1 MVRFAPF
8 ARAKATLLGEFVLMR
23 RVVCA
28 MLGTALIALAA
39 TVSAQ
44 TPTPTPKLPIE
55 QIQLRGDRFHGLSYA
70 EMTPEQRVMLDHT
83 VNSARAV
90 TNTTA
95 NGPFNVLL
103 RSPEIGDLVQQ
114 LGNSIRFS
122 SGLSPAQRELATLAA
137 GRAWTSHYEWYAH
150 ARYAA
155 DAGIPAPVVEAI
167 AAGRAPD
174 LAALPKDEALAWRV
188 AEELMFTRR
197 VTDATYRD
205 ALAVLGEQR
214 LASAATLAA
223 YYELVS
229 MTLNVDRYPLPSTAP
244 PGTAEALTPLPQSA
258 LYRAPAGSV
267 TARPALPETDY
278 GRAIESLRARLRADG
293 DLPADTRAMVSR
305 AVLYQWNRVQ
315 PAEAQAYSKVAGV
328 AHTFAEELLS
338 TRAVSDVTFAAA
350 RDTFGERGVVNLIVL
365 IGISN
370 LHCAKLAL
378 AGNACSLDDR

>member
-1 MVRFAPF
+1 LPQ
-8 ARAKATLLGEFVLMR
+8 R
-23 RVVCA
+23 RVSAAVVA
-28 MLGTALIALAA
+28 AAQALWALAA
-39 TVSAQ
+39 SAQ
-44 TPTPTPKLPIE
+44 SLPID
-55 QIQLRGDRFHGLSYA
+55 QIQLRGDRFRGLSYA

-103 RSPEIGDLVQQ
+103 RSPEIGDQVQQ
-114 LGNSIRFS
+114 LGNSIRFA

-137 GRAWTSHYEWYAH
+137 GRAWTSRYEWYAH

-155 DAGIPAPVVEAI
+155 DAGIPAAVIDAI

-174 LAALPKDEALAWRV
+174 LALLSSDEALTWRV

-214 LASAATLAA
+214 LAAAATLAA

-229 MTLNVDRYPLPSTAP
+229 MTLNVDRYPLPPNAP
-244 PGTAEALTPLPQSA
+244 AGAADALASLPQSE
-258 LYRAPAGSV
+258 LYRAPSGPV
-267 TARPALPETDY
+267 TARPSLPKADY
-278 GRAIESLRARLRADG
+278 DRAIESLLARLRADAE
-293 DLPADTRAMVSR
+293 LPDRASSAVSL
-305 AVLYQWNRVQ
+305 AVLEQWRSGPQ
-315 PAEAQAYSKVAGV
+315 LQGHPMSEATGLAFR
-328 AHTFAEELLS
+328 FAWELLE
-338 TRAVSDVTFAAA
+338 TRAVSDKTFAAA
-350 RDTFGERGVVNLIVL
+350 RDAFGERQLVNLIVL
-365 IGISN
+365 IGVSN

-378 AGNACSLDDR
+378 AGNACTLDYR

>member
-1 MVRFAPF
+1 MS
-8 ARAKATLLGEFVLMR
+8 
-23 RVVCA
+23 VV
-28 MLGTALIALAA
+28 GLAA
-39 TVSAQ
+39 ALVAFASATSAQ
-44 TPTPTPKLPIE
+44 KLPIE

-114 LGNSIRFS
+114 LGNSIRFA
-122 SGLSPAQRELATLAA
+122 SGLTPAQRELATLAA
-137 GRAWTSHYEWYAH
+137 GRAWTSRYEWYAH

-155 DAGIPAPVVEAI
+155 DAGIPAVVIDAL

-174 LAALPKDEALAWRV
+174 LGALSKDDALAWRV
-188 AEELMFTRR
+188 AEEMMFTRR

-205 ALAVLGEQR
+205 ALAGLGEQR
-214 LASAATLAA
+214 LAAAATLAA

-244 PGTAEALTPLPQSA
+244 PGAAEALVALPRSA
-258 LYRAPAGSV
+258 LYRAPSGPV
-267 TARPALPETDY
+267 TARPPLPETDY
-278 GRAIESLRARLRADG
+278 DRAIESLLARLRIDA
-293 DLPADTRAMVSR
+293 DLPADTRWVVSR
-305 AVLYQWNRVQ
+305 AVLYQWNRVGR
-315 PAEAQAYSKVAGV
+315 AEAATYSRIAGV
-328 AHTFAEELLS
+328 ADQFASELLA
-338 TRAVSDVTFAAA
+338 TRGVGDETFAAA
-350 RDTFGERGVVNLIVL
+350 RDAFGERGLVNLIVL
-365 IGISN
+365 IGVSN

-378 AGNACSLDDR
+378 AGNACTLDDR

>member
-1 MVRFAPF
+1 MRARHVVRA
-8 ARAKATLLGEFVLMR
+8 VLS
-23 RVVCA
+23 
-28 MLGTALIALAA
+28 LALTALAA
-39 TVSAQ
+39 TAVAQ
-44 TPTPTPKLPIE
+44 RLPIE

-83 VNSARAV
+83 VNSPRAV

-114 LGNSIRFS
+114 LGNSIRFA

-137 GRAWTSHYEWYAH
+137 GRAWTSRYEWYAH

-155 DAGIPAPVVEAI
+155 QAEVPASVIDAI

-174 LAALPKDEALAWRV
+174 LGALATDEAFAWRV

-197 VTDATYRD
+197 VSDATYRNALD
-205 ALAVLGEQR
+205 ALGEQR

-229 MTLNVDRYPLPSTAP
+229 MILNVDRYPLPADAP
-244 PGTAEALTPLPQSA
+244 PGAADALVPLHPDG
-258 LYRAPAGSV
+258 LYRAPTGTM
-267 TARPALPETDY
+267 TARPRLPETDY
-278 GRAIESLRARLRADG
+278 DRAIAALLTRLRTDAD
-293 DLPADTRAMVSR
+293 LSSAARAAVGH
-305 AVLYQWNRVQ
+305 AVLEQWNRT
-315 PAEAQAYSKVAGV
+315 PRASDTSIAYR
-328 AHTFAEELLS
+328 FASELLA
-338 TRAVSDVTFAAA
+338 TRAVGDATFAAA
-350 RDTFGERGVVNLIVL
+350 RDALGERRLVNVIVL
-365 IGISN
+365 IGASN

-378 AGNACSLDDR
+378 AGNACSLDDH

>member
-1 MVRFAPF
+1 VA
-8 ARAKATLLGEFVLMR
+8 L
-23 RVVCA
+23 
-28 MLGTALIALAA
+28 TALVTTA
-39 TVSAQ
+39 SAQ
-44 TPTPTPKLPIE
+44 STSVQKLPIE

-114 LGNSIRFS
+114 LGNSIRFA
-122 SGLSPAQRELATLAA
+122 SGLTPAQRELATLAA
-137 GRAWTSHYEWYAH
+137 GRAWTSRYEWYAH

-155 DAGIPAPVVEAI
+155 DAGIPAGVVDSL

-174 LAALPKDEALAWRV
+174 LSALSKDDALTWRL

-205 ALAVLGEQR
+205 TLAALGEQR
-214 LASAATLAA
+214 FVAAATLAA

-244 PGTAEALTPLPQSA
+244 PGAAEALAPLPQGA
-258 LYRAPAGSV
+258 LYRAPSGPV
-267 TARPALPETDY
+267 TARPPLPETDY
-278 GRAIESLRARLRADG
+278 DRAIESLLARLRTNA
-293 DLPADTRAMVSR
+293 DLPAEARSVVSR
-305 AVLYQWNRVQ
+305 AVLEQWNRMT
-315 PAEAQAYSKVAGV
+315 PAQDLALSKFAGTAYG
-328 AHTFAEELLS
+328 FASELLA
-338 TRAVSDVTFAAA
+338 TRAVSDATFAAA
-350 RDTFGERGVVNLIVL
+350 RDAFGERRLVNLIVL
-365 IGISN
+365 IGVSN

-378 AGNACSLDDR
+378 AGNACSLDYR

>member
-1 MVRFAPF
+1 
-8 ARAKATLLGEFVLMR
+8 VLVK
-23 RVVCA
+23 RVLCA
-28 MLGTALIALAA
+28 MPGVALTAIVAA
-39 TVSAQ
+39 ASAQ
-44 TPTPTPKLPIE
+44 TAPAQKLPIE
-55 QIQLRGDRFHGLSYA
+55 QIQLRGDRFHGLSYD

-114 LGNSIRFS
+114 LGNSIRFA
-122 SGLSPAQRELATLAA
+122 SGLTPAQRELATLAA

-155 DAGIPAPVVEAI
+155 DAGIPAAVVDAI

-174 LAALPKDEALAWRV
+174 LALLSKDEALTWRL

-205 ALAVLGEQR
+205 ALAALGEER
-214 LASAATLAA
+214 FKSAATLAA

-229 MTLNVDRYPLPSTAP
+229 MTLNVDRYPLPANVP
-244 PGTAEALTPLPQSA
+244 PGTAEALAPLPQGA
-258 LYRAPAGSV
+258 LYRAPSGPV
-267 TARPALPETDY
+267 TARPPLPEMDY
-278 GRAIESLRARLRADG
+278 DHAIESLLARLRDGG
-293 DLPADTRAMVSR
+293 DLPEGARA
-305 AVLYQWNRVQ
+305 AVPHAGIEQWNRS
-315 PAEAQAYSKVAGV
+315 PRARDSSIAYR
-328 AHTFAEELLS
+328 FASELLS

-350 RDTFGERGVVNLIVL
+350 RGAFGEPRLVNLIVL
-365 IGISN
+365 IGVSN

-378 AGNACSLDDR
+378 AGNACSFDDR